1 MEPRIVDIQH
11 SNNNR
16 HGHIRP
22 IYSPTPVAPIMHTSH
37 EPRYIWMD
45 FMTDTVAIGTR
56 NCKCIKS
63 ERLNIRKLR
72 IEVNNWLWTFDF
84 DSDRIKQFPL
94 CEELQIVCY
103 ASYID
108 FVVLQNWGELYGLLP
123 RESIT
128 FVDNVSGES
137 LEGDELNT
145 MWDHIFDGWK
155 RAQKDA

>member
-1 MEPRIVDIQH
+1 
-11 SNNNR
+11 
-16 HGHIRP
+16 
-22 IYSPTPVAPIMHTSH
+22 
-37 EPRYIWMD
+37 MD

-128 FVDNVSGES
+128 FVNNVSGES